1 MGREHRQSERHRV
14 RFKLVYDDGNSF
26 NAGSVSNVSET
37 GLFLETALPL
47 PVGTIVRLMPLNDA
61 GDRIFEVDARV
72 MRTIPYDPTSI
83 DPAGM
88 GLQFLELSD
97 AQRRIVVDMIH
108 DLEDRAASF
117 QGERDPY
124 LGVLLPS
131 APPTPSERP
140 RIQAAAA
147 TATVSAS
154 ADDPSKKPGGG

>member
-1 MGREHRQSERHRV
+1 LLATTSIDSIALGMGREHRQSERHRV

-72 MRTIPYDPTSI
+72 MRTVPYDETSLE
-83 DPAGM
+83 PAGM
-88 GLQFLELSD
+88 GLQFVELTPE
-97 AQRRIVVDMIH
+97 QRRIVVDMIH
-108 DLEDRAASF
+108 DLQDRAAHF

-131 APPTPSERP
+131 QPPMP
-140 RIQAAAA
+140 AA
-147 TATVSAS
+147 
-154 ADDPSKKPGGG
+154 DPSKKPGDP